1 MPVWSTSRRT
11 FLSGLALLSAP
22 WARAQSPR
30 WQARW
35 IGVAGASAF
44 EYGVYHFRRAFTL
57 SALPARF
64 PVRVSADQRYELYV
78 NGRRVARGPA
88 RGDLNHWRFETVDL
102 APFLQAGRNVA
113 AAVVWNFGRHTPE
126 AQQTY
131 QTGFVLEVPADAP
144 RDANALRTGP
154 GWKGWTNPAY
164 SPLPVT
170 FQQVRG
176 YFVVGPGDRVEGA
189 RYPWDWE
196 KPDFDDSAWSEAT
209 AGPNAGLR
217 AATDSPSRWMLVP
230 RPIPAMEE
238 AQEPPMKIRV
248 SEGAAVSALPFTVPA
263 GGRVRLILDQGQ
275 LTTAYPEL
283 TVSGGKGA
291 QIRLGYAESL
301 YEKGARRGDKGN
313 RGEVEGKE
321 FIGYYDEFM
330 LEGGQRRTYR
340 PLWWR
345 TFRFIEMTIQAGS
358 DAVSL
363 DGMTQTFIAYPFERK
378 AKFSSPDAELDR
390 ILDVGWRTAR
400 LCAHETY
407 EDCPYYE
414 QLQYVGDTRVQALIS
429 LYMSGDDRLM
439 RNAIEL
445 VNDSR
450 TAEGAT
456 MSRAPTKLQQYIPAF
471 SLWWIAMVHDHWM
484 HRGDRAFLV
493 SMLPGVRSVMEFFAR
508 YRKENGGL
516 RFLPWWRYFD
526 WVNQWPRGE
535 APAMADGSSAPFD
548 LLLLMT
554 LDWCRDLELA
564 AGSAARAAEC
574 DQWADQLRAALPA
587 LYWDDGRKLFADTPE
602 RKSFS
607 QHTQSLAVLAGVVSG
622 NQARA
627 LMERTLA
634 DPGLAKCSFWFRFY
648 LHAALER
655 AGLGDRYLEMLADWR
670 GMLAKGMTTWAER
683 ADGSANASRSDCH
696 AWSASPN
703 IDLFRIVLG
712 IEPMA
717 PGFARVRVK
726 PHPGPLAR
734 ASGSIPHPKGEV
746 AVEWVREGE
755 RLRAEVQLP
764 AGVTGE
770 FEWAGRVTP
779 LRSGRNVL
787 A

>member
-35 IGVAGASAF
+35 ISVAGASAF
-44 EYGVYHFRRAFTL
+44 EYGVYHFRRTFSL
-57 SALPARF
+57 SALPTHF

-102 APFLQAGRNVA
+102 APYLQAGRNVA

-131 QTGFVLEVPADAP
+131 QTGFVLEIPADAP
-144 RDANALRTGP
+144 QEALPLRTGP
-154 GWKGWTNPAY
+154 GWKAWTNPAY

-176 YFVVGPGDRVEGA
+176 YFVVGPGDRVEGV
-189 RYPWDWE
+189 RYPWGWE
-196 KPDFDDSAWSEAT
+196 QPGFDDTGWSEAV
-209 AGPNAGLR
+209 AGPNAGMR
-217 AATDSPSRWMLVP
+217 DATDSPSRWMLVP

-238 AQEPPMKIRV
+238 AQEPPLKIRV
-248 SEGAAVSALPFTVPA
+248 SEGATVSAMPFTVPA

-283 TVSGGKGA
+283 SVSGGKGTLV
-291 QIRLGYAESL
+291 RLGYAESL
-301 YEKGARRGDKGN
+301 FEKGARRGDKGN

-321 FIGYYDEFM
+321 FIGYYDEFV

-345 TFRFIEMTIQAGS
+345 TFRFIEMTVQAAS
-358 DAVSL
+358 EPVSL
-363 DGMTQTFIAYPFERK
+363 EGMTQTFTAYPFDRK
-378 AKFSSPDAELDR
+378 AKFSSPDPELDR

-471 SLWWIAMVHDHWM
+471 SMWWIAMVHDHWM
-484 HRGDRAFLV
+484 HRGDRDFLV
-493 SMLPGVRSVMEFFAR
+493 SLLPGVRSVMGFFAR
-508 YRKENGGL
+508 YRKSNGGL
-516 RFLPWWRYFD
+516 HFLPWWRYFD

-574 DQWADQLRAALPA
+574 DQWADQLRSALPA
-587 LYWDDGRKLFADTPE
+587 LYWDEGRNLFADTPE

-607 QHTQSLAVLAGVVSG
+607 QHTQSLAVLAGAVSG
-622 NQARA
+622 NQARE
-627 LMERTLA
+627 LMERTVA
-634 DPGLAKCSFWFRFY
+634 DPGLARCSFWFRFY
-648 LHAALER
+648 LHAAMER

-717 PGFARVRVK
+717 PGFAHVRVK

-734 ASGSIPHPKGEV
+734 ASGSLPHPKGEV
-746 AVEWVREGE
+746 AVQWVREGE
-755 RLRAEVQLP
+755 RLRADVQLP
-764 AGVTGE
+764 EGVTGE